1 MVLTRL
7 GFDLYEVSEVQLCL
21 KAKVNNKN
29 NIWYL
34 YVFENYQQN
43 FCWKISFLYKK
54 KYVKNG
60 RFKKGLKPSN

>member
-34 YVFENYQQN
+34 QVFENYQQN
-43 FCWKISFLYKK
+43 FCWKISFLYT
-54 KYVKNG
+54 KNMS
-60 RFKKGLKPSN
+60 KMVGLKKV